1 MPTKFV
7 ELILKFNPNLA
18 KAAELN
24 SVSGPKRHLQ
34 MKNEFGLDETQFSAI
49 DEVYQ
54 QLKSQAV
61 LQGERL
67 IALEQHLGSGF
78 RNRII
83 TDAMLHKIQNAIAET
98 KSELRY
104 VHLASLLRMLEALSE
119 EKVRPIL

>member
-1 MPTKFV
+1 M

-18 KAAELN
+18 KTAELN

-104 VHLASLLRMLEALSE
+104 GLHF
-119 EKVRPIL
+119 

>member
-54 QLKSQAV
+54 QLKKPS
-61 LQGERL
+61 R
-67 IALEQHLGSGF
+67 IAGRKANCFG
-78 RNRII
+78 
-83 TDAMLHKIQNAIAET
+83 T
-98 KSELRY
+98 
-104 VHLASLLRMLEALSE
+104 ASW
-119 EKVRPIL
+119 